1 MRGVIAAVALAL
13 LHASG
18 SVGASD
24 WDTELAP
31 VRSFRALDQLG
42 FTGLPQLSIPGLLQD
57 RDGVLWIATLD
68 GVATFDGTRIE
79 RTSGPG
85 APARGATS
93 RLALRRE
100 GGVYAGSQ
108 QGLHAF
114 DGARWELWVT
124 PRAVLDVA
132 EDAQRNVWIVD
143 ADGVVWV
150 RAPGES
156 EWRSPD
162 TPLELGSV
170 AALASGPN
178 GRIWL
183 AGKDRVFCRGAG
195 RWVAVGGPDPLPER
209 VSAMIVARDGTT
221 WVGTRSG
228 RVLFA
233 RGKAEAWSAANIAR
247 WTGRH
252 IRSLAEDKRGRIW
265 AGGDDGHVAFG
276 GQNGEWQQWGP
287 ENGLKKSGVQSILA
301 DREGTVWFGLN
312 GVGLQQWVGERW
324 SHRDAWV
331 LEERGAARVHVFG
344 ITGTARG
351 GFLAAAF
358 SQGIWHWDGSR
369 MRAYGRESGLVD
381 DVRFPI
387 EPEPGKIWVGAR
399 FGIYERNSGERF
411 RKTLSI
417 ARGFVSGIHRAP
429 DGTWYASTSHHGLFR
444 RVGSGWVPVERVNEA
459 LDDLNVRAVAW
470 LSNGELWIGTPRGL
484 TIFRDWQ
491 SKFVPPGR
499 ERGVPEQVHAI
510 LEVEPGE
517 VWLGGTGG
525 IGIRSNQDHRFLSPE
540 QGIPGQTVYSLALAP
555 DGSVWAGGSA
565 GVGRYEDG
573 HWQRFDTRNGL
584 LTPECNHGGL
594 WVAAD
599 GSVLVGTMS
608 ALSRWRPTTSRAER
622 PDLTVK
628 WRDFPSPDATGVAR
642 LPAMQRRL
650 QLSWTAPWLE
660 PATIEYRTRIPR
672 LDPSWSPGST
682 RSELNV
688 ENLGPGEWQFEVSAR
703 VAGSTAEE
711 WSAATIGRVEIEPY
725 LWETPI
731 ARLGGVVLMGL
742 LLYAAVR
749 LRIRQLKGQTRALEA
764 KVAERTVAL
773 EQMLDELKQSE
784 TRLKESEQRA
794 VDANEAKSAFVAN
807 ISHEV
812 RTPLNAVMGMSQ
824 LAMKTELTGQQ
835 RDYLGKIDS
844 SAQALLGIV
853 NDLLD
858 FSKIEAGKL
867 RMESVPFDLET
878 VLDGVSSLVGARAGE
893 KNLELLFSTDP
904 EVPLQLVG
912 DPLRV
917 GQVLVNLTT
926 NAVKF
931 TDRGEIVVT
940 TELVSRDTG
949 RVLLRFSVR
958 DSGIGMTAEQ
968 QRRLF
973 EPFTQADGSTTRKYG
988 GTGLGLS
995 ISKELVVRMGGQI
1008 HVESEP
1014 SRGSTFSFTA
1024 EFGAGASVA
1033 ERWATPGGLRGARIL
1048 VADDSRGARTILES
1062 ALTSMHFDVTSVES
1076 GRAALAAVE
1085 GSAGE
1090 GINRPFRLALLDWRM
1105 PEMDGL
1111 ETAQSLRSDVPEQQ
1125 RPKLVLVTAYG
1136 SEDIRRRAEQ
1146 AGIDAVLMKP
1156 VTKSQLFDT
1165 IIEVL
1170 GFRGAARPGEDGSG
1184 YRDRRAA
1191 EALGGRRVLVVEDN
1205 EINQQVAREILAG
1218 VGVDVVVVGD
1228 GLRAVEAVTLA
1239 SDGHS
1244 FDAVLMDLQ
1253 LPLLDG
1259 FDATRR
1265 IRESR
1270 IGSHLPIIALTA
1282 HASPEERQRCLDAGM
1297 SDHLTKPIDPELLFG
1312 TLARWIGRD
1321 TGAASSEAETP
1332 VSGSAAGLPPSLA
1345 GLNVER
1351 GLNNVGGSSHLYRT
1365 LLLDLDRIYGSAPR
1379 DLREAYEAGDTK
1391 TAARLAHSIRGA
1403 AGTLGATELSVAS
1416 EALELALEAGARAG
1430 LPELERRFEASLRV
1444 VLDSIRGLP
1453 SLEPD
1458 LDEGEGAAD
1467 PTGRSALL
1475 KDLARRLQANDLA
1488 AAGAL
1493 DRLTPTLSPADREI
1507 VRRIE
1512 RHVGELDFGAARA
1525 ELSGLARQ
1533 LGVSLEEP
1541 ST

>member
-1 MRGVIAAVALAL
+1 M
-13 LHASG
+13 
-18 SVGASD
+18 
-24 WDTELAP
+24 
-31 VRSFRALDQLG
+31 
-42 FTGLPQLSIPGLLQD
+42 
-57 RDGVLWIATLD
+57 
-68 GVATFDGTRIE
+68 
-79 RTSGPG
+79 
-85 APARGATS
+85 
-93 RLALRRE
+93 
-100 GGVYAGSQ
+100 
-108 QGLHAF
+108 
-114 DGARWELWVT
+114 
-124 PRAVLDVA
+124 
-132 EDAQRNVWIVD
+132 
-143 ADGVVWV
+143 
-150 RAPGES
+150 
-156 EWRSPD
+156 
-162 TPLELGSV
+162 
-170 AALASGPN
+170 
-178 GRIWL
+178 
-183 AGKDRVFCRGAG
+183 
-195 RWVAVGGPDPLPER
+195 
-209 VSAMIVARDGTT
+209 
-221 WVGTRSG
+221 
-228 RVLFA
+228 
-233 RGKAEAWSAANIAR
+233 
-247 WTGRH
+247 
-252 IRSLAEDKRGRIW
+252 
-265 AGGDDGHVAFG
+265 
-276 GQNGEWQQWGP
+276 
-287 ENGLKKSGVQSILA
+287 
-301 DREGTVWFGLN
+301 
-312 GVGLQQWVGERW
+312 
-324 SHRDAWV
+324 
-331 LEERGAARVHVFG
+331 
-344 ITGTARG
+344 
-351 GFLAAAF
+351 
-358 SQGIWHWDGSR
+358 
-369 MRAYGRESGLVD
+369 
-381 DVRFPI
+381 
-387 EPEPGKIWVGAR
+387 
-399 FGIYERNSGERF
+399 
-411 RKTLSI
+411 
-417 ARGFVSGIHRAP
+417 
-429 DGTWYASTSHHGLFR
+429 
-444 RVGSGWVPVERVNEA
+444 
-459 LDDLNVRAVAW
+459 
-470 LSNGELWIGTPRGL
+470 
-484 TIFRDWQ
+484 
-491 SKFVPPGR
+491 
-499 ERGVPEQVHAI
+499 
-510 LEVEPGE
+510 
-517 VWLGGTGG
+517 
-525 IGIRSNQDHRFLSPE
+525 
-540 QGIPGQTVYSLALAP
+540 
-555 DGSVWAGGSA
+555 
-565 GVGRYEDG
+565 
-573 HWQRFDTRNGL
+573 
-584 LTPECNHGGL
+584 
-594 WVAAD
+594 
-599 GSVLVGTMS
+599 
-608 ALSRWRPTTSRAER
+608 
-622 PDLTVK
+622 
-628 WRDFPSPDATGVAR
+628 
-642 LPAMQRRL
+642 
-650 QLSWTAPWLE
+650 
-660 PATIEYRTRIPR
+660 
-672 LDPSWSPGST
+672 
-682 RSELNV
+682 
-688 ENLGPGEWQFEVSAR
+688 
-703 VAGSTAEE
+703 
-711 WSAATIGRVEIEPY
+711 
-725 LWETPI
+725 
-731 ARLGGVVLMGL
+731 
-742 LLYAAVR
+742 
-749 LRIRQLKGQTRALEA
+749 
-764 KVAERTVAL
+764 
-773 EQMLDELKQSE
+773 
-784 TRLKESEQRA
+784 
-794 VDANEAKSAFVAN
+794 
-807 ISHEV
+807 
-812 RTPLNAVMGMSQ
+812 
-824 LAMKTELTGQQ
+824 
-835 RDYLGKIDS
+835 
-844 SAQALLGIV
+844 
-853 NDLLD
+853 
-858 FSKIEAGKL
+858 
-867 RMESVPFDLET
+867 
-878 VLDGVSSLVGARAGE
+878 
-893 KNLELLFSTDP
+893 
-904 EVPLQLVG
+904 
-912 DPLRV
+912 
-917 GQVLVNLTT
+917 
-926 NAVKF
+926 
-931 TDRGEIVVT
+931 
-940 TELVSRDTG
+940 SRDTG

-1332 VSGSAAGLPPSLA
+1332 VSGPAAGLPPSLA

-1458 LDEGEGAAD
+1458 LDESGEGAAD